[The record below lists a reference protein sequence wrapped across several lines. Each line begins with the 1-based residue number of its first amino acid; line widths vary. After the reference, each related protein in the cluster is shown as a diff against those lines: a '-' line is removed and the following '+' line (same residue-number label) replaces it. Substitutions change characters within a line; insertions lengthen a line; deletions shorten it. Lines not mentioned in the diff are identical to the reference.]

1 MRIRNFYLFF
11 IFLIY
16 GNDYD
21 EGLLELGQCPFKSL

>member
-1 MRIRNFYLFF
+1 
-11 IFLIY
+11 LIY